1 MRKTASVCT
10 LMTAALA
17 LVFILSLCLLP
28 QRLAFRGA
36 EEYRFYLGDTSRNCK
51 EVCADGA
58 TAPLLRLT
66 LKGVCGESATYSH
79 ANLQDVLSEYDAK
92 IVFREELSDSV
103 NYYCTAKL
111 PYSVT
116 LYGREINLHV
126 CIKEEKI
133 TVATPIIFG
142 GY

>member
-1 MRKTASVCT
+1 MRTTAYICT

-17 LVFILSLCLLP
+17 LIFIFSLCLLP

-36 EEYRFYLGDTSRNCK
+36 EDYRFYLGDTSENCR
-51 EVCADGA
+51 EVYADGA

-66 LKGVCGESATYSH
+66 LSGVCGESASYSH
-79 ANLQDVLSEYDAK
+79 ANLQDILSEYGAK

-103 NYYCTAKL
+103 NYYCTANL

-116 LYGREINLHV
+116 LYGKEINLHV

-133 TVATPIIFG
+133 TLASPIIFG